1 MEEPN
6 RKYSMYFSQRPLK
19 PALTCISVKEDP
31 VLTNVNQKKMYWLY
45 LCLNDIPLIQIV
57 KLYKFHSFH

>member
-1 MEEPN
+1 MEEPK

-31 VLTNVNQKKMYWLY
+31 VLTDVNQKKNVLV
-45 LCLNDIPLIQIV
+45 IPLF
-57 KLYKFHSFH
+57 K

>member
-45 LCLNDIPLIQIV
+45 LCLNDIPLIEIV
-57 KLYKFHSFH
+57 